1 MAQSPNKTILYQ
13 KATYF
18 TCMISCW
25 CCKATLSIRDY
36 FLWFIIHSC
45 LILLVICSF
54 KFKKMLE
61 LNFRGFSCFNRT
73 LLAVRET
80 VSLTFCIVYVYTVYK
95 VISPRVMFTLL
106 HMQIVSPCLEFDQA
120 LLCLKRYNLRLW
132 NSSRFIFARR
142 RPGENKTGRI
152 FICIIYSHV
161 YWRLS
166 NTLTSNDKPV
176 IIVLFASLWLRYER
190 SMKSFRHF
198 Y

>member
-1 MAQSPNKTILYQ
+1 
-13 KATYF
+13 
-18 TCMISCW
+18 
-25 CCKATLSIRDY
+25 
-36 FLWFIIHSC
+36 
-45 LILLVICSF
+45 
-54 KFKKMLE
+54 MLE

-80 VSLTFCIVYVYTVYK
+80 VSLTCKKGTFCIRIYCIQK
-95 VISPRVMFTLL
+95 LFSPRVMFALL

-120 LLCLKRYNLRLW
+120 LLCLKRYDLRHW

-166 NTLTSNDKPV
+166 NTLTSNDKPLLLYFSHHYDCD
-176 IIVLFASLWLRYER
+176 IKEA
-190 SMKSFRHF
+190 
-198 Y
+198 